1 MTVYTLKQLSDIGVI
16 SQQLKRVL
24 VLLGCSTSED
34 MIELSND
41 WIKVDYIEKSHKLKE
56 QLFKAISDIEELD
69 SILPEFVASANTTPK
84 SKKTSEKKFNKRT
97 FKVGDYTEHLLE
109 QSSTPIKVEEL
120 LQKIKYYLPE
130 TYIESIRANLNGD
143 PQERFVFFLDGY
155 VGLKRKEYD
164 KRFHVY
170 SVEKKKIQYAEQR
183 IMEFLSFMEEKHRS
197 PQPHGLEAEESL
209 YRWYLDFTK
218 SSAKEL
224 AGLRTTFQ
232 QYLKE
237 YDQWMFTPFEYSY
250 KRNCDQVK
258 WYVDENLELPTQ
270 EDEPELATWF
280 NSQLE
285 CYEKHK
291 DKRKRMFIDLMTY
304 LEDYGM
310 HFYDAKSAKGKAA
323 KKEVKNVV
331 KKTEESPL
339 EKYSRLFESIKE
351 RNYDKAFVVQKALL
365 LIAIGNLVQNNF
377 IRSNEIT
384 LTNDLLMEFADV
396 CLDIMGTASS
406 YNIAIPFYYLSDE
419 SFWSL
424 IPQMWMACEDSDE
437 VEPTYDYIE
446 KTYSCAIIDQDL
458 FGLLSDEEGFSKF
471 KETLVEGVIRGK
483 RAPVVVEEDVADE
496 SVILKVSHPVFP
508 KERKKGSKGPRTN
521 LRVLFDG
528 ETFEN
533 EKAVTT
539 FIEVMKRI
547 GLERV
552 RSLGLMWCKIPL
564 IDTKENEKYTQKY
577 EDGYYINVNSSTEQ
591 KQKHLYD
598 IAEGLGLEMLVEITD
613 GDVEIKESH
622 QREEPVINLQVHKE
636 NAIPQNNT
644 LIERYQAYIMRD
656 HNENTA
662 RWYTRVLNN
671 QVLEWIEIIVG
682 SKKSIFDF
690 NTLEEVSMCI
700 EKLKASSDFMT
711 ENHRMRNFMTAA
723 LNKYYQ
729 FLQSPMAKNGI

>member
-1 MTVYTLKQLSDIGVI
+1 MTVYSLKQLTDIGII

-41 WIKVDYIEKSHKLKE
+41 WIKVDYIEKSHKLKD
-56 QLFKAISDIEELD
+56 QLFKAISDIKELD
-69 SILPEFVASANTTPK
+69 SILPEFVASANTTAKPK
-84 SKKTSEKKFNKRT
+84 KASEKNFNKRT

-109 QSSTPIKVEEL
+109 QSSTPIKVEDL

-143 PQERFVFFLDGY
+143 PQGRFVFFLDGY

-164 KRFHVY
+164 KRFQVY

-218 SSAKEL
+218 STAKEL
-224 AGLRTTFQ
+224 TGLRATFQ

-270 EDEPELATWF
+270 EDEPELAAWF

-291 DKRKRMFIDLMTY
+291 DKRKKMFIDLKAY

-323 KKEVKNVV
+323 KKESRVV
-331 KKTEESPL
+331 AKKAEESPL

-351 RNYDKAFVVQKALL
+351 RNYDKSFVVQKALL
-365 LIAIGNLVQNNF
+365 LIAIGNLVQNNN

-384 LTNDLLMEFADV
+384 LSNDLLMEFADV
-396 CLDIMGTASS
+396 CLDVMGTASS
-406 YNIAIPFYYLSDE
+406 YNIAIPFFYLSDE
-419 SFWSL
+419 PFWSL
-424 IPQMWMACEDSDE
+424 IPQMWMACEDSGE
-437 VEPTYDYIE
+437 IEPTYDYIE

-471 KETLVEGVIRGK
+471 KGTLIEGVIRGN
-483 RAPVVVEEDVADE
+483 RIPDVVEEEVKSEPA
-496 SVILKVSHPVFP
+496 IHKTTRPLAP
-508 KERKKGSKGPRTN
+508 KEKKKGTKGPRTN
-521 LRVLFDG
+521 LRVVLNG

-552 RSLGLMWCKIPL
+552 RSLGLTWCKMPL
-564 IDTKENEKYTQKY
+564 VDTKENEKYTQKY

-598 IAEGLGLEMLVEITD
+598 IAEGLGLELLVEVTD
-613 GDVEIKESH
+613 GNVDNKES
-622 QREEPVINLQVHKE
+622 QRHEEPVVEYHIDKRTEPEQSNS
-636 NAIPQNNT
+636 

-656 HNENTA
+656 HNESTA
-662 RWYTRVLNN
+662 RWYARVLNN
-671 QVLEWIEIIVG
+671 QVREWIERIMG
-682 SKKSIFDF
+682 SANSIFDF
-690 NTLEEVSMCI
+690 STLEEVSMCI
-700 EKLKASSDFMT
+700 EKLKASAEFMD
-711 ENHRMRNFMTAA
+711 ENHRMRNVMTAA

-729 FLQSPMAKNGI
+729 FLQSPMARYGM

>member
-1 MTVYTLKQLSDIGVI
+1 MTVYSLKQLTDIGII

-41 WIKVDYIEKSHKLKE
+41 WIKVDYIEKSHKLKD
-56 QLFKAISDIEELD
+56 QLFKAISDIKELD
-69 SILPEFVASANTTPK
+69 SILPEFVASANTTAKPQ
-84 SKKTSEKKFNKRT
+84 KTPEKNTNKRS

-109 QSSTPIKVEEL
+109 QSSTPIKVEDL
-120 LQKIKYYLPE
+120 LQKIRCYLPE

-143 PQERFVFFLDGY
+143 PRGRFVFFLDGY

-164 KRFHVY
+164 K
-170 SVEKKKIQYAEQR
+170 KKIQYAEQR
-183 IMEFLSFMEEKHRS
+183 IIEFLSFMEEKHRS

-218 SSAKEL
+218 STAKEL
-224 AGLRTTFQ
+224 AGLRATFQ

-258 WYVDENLELPTQ
+258 WYVEENLELPTQ
-270 EDEPELATWF
+270 EDEPELAAWF

-291 DKRKRMFIDLMTY
+291 DKRKKMFVDLKAY

-310 HFYDAKSAKGKAA
+310 HFYDAKS
-323 KKEVKNVV
+323 
-331 KKTEESPL
+331 
-339 EKYSRLFESIKE
+339 
-351 RNYDKAFVVQKALL
+351 
-365 LIAIGNLVQNNF
+365 
-377 IRSNEIT
+377 
-384 LTNDLLMEFADV
+384 
-396 CLDIMGTASS
+396 
-406 YNIAIPFYYLSDE
+406 
-419 SFWSL
+419 
-424 IPQMWMACEDSDE
+424 
-437 VEPTYDYIE
+437 
-446 KTYSCAIIDQDL
+446 
-458 FGLLSDEEGFSKF
+458 
-471 KETLVEGVIRGK
+471 
-483 RAPVVVEEDVADE
+483 
-496 SVILKVSHPVFP
+496 
-508 KERKKGSKGPRTN
+508 GPRTN
-521 LRVLFDG
+521 LRVVLDG

-552 RSLGLMWCKIPL
+552 RSLGLTWCKIPL
-564 IDTKENEKYTQKY
+564 VDTKENEKYTQKF

-598 IAEGLGLEMLVEITD
+598 IAEGLGLKIIVEVTSGDRVVKEEQQRENPQNTNQIPIQATIQQVNPLVE
-613 GDVEIKESH
+613 
-622 QREEPVINLQVHKE
+622 
-636 NAIPQNNT
+636 
-644 LIERYQAYIMRD
+644 RYIAYIMRD
-656 HNENTA
+656 HNESTA
-662 RWYTRVLNN
+662 RWYARVLNN
-671 QVLEWIEIIVG
+671 QVRDWIERIDG
-682 SKKSIFDF
+682 EPNSIFGF

-700 EKLKASSDFMT
+700 EQLKASPAFVE
-711 ENHRMRNFMTAA
+711 ENHRMRNVMTAA

-729 FLQSPMAKNGI
+729 FLQSPMAKYGI